1 MNKAVFDIGTN
12 SIKLLIYSSP
22 DKTIIAEYMKISQLG
37 ENLSKTGLISENGS
51 YNACCYHF
59 NDEL

>member
-37 ENLSKTGLISENGS
+37 ENLSKTGSSEKCFSVRFSIIFTS
-51 YNACCYHF
+51 Y
-59 NDEL
+59 